1 MENRRIYTDCH
12 AIKPKPKFKNGAIS
26 ESATGQNVDQTN
38 TSALSTEQKNGGAT
52 GAAVPL
58 PSPLAPTTNT
68 AAKGSQDQPTNA
80 TPSTVT
86 DTGVGGSTTL
96 SMAPMM
102 KNKENVGPSKVNA
115 DKKKIDARKK
125 SLKRL

>member
-1 MENRRIYTDCH
+1 MEKCRIYTDCH

-26 ESATGQNVDQTN
+26 ETTTALNVDQTN
-38 TSALSTEQKNGGAT
+38 TSVLSAEQKNGGT
-52 GAAVPL
+52 GVVVPL

-80 TPSTVT
+80 APSTVT
-86 DTGVGGSTTL
+86 DTGANGSTTL
-96 SMAPMM
+96 STAPMM
-102 KNKENVGPSKVNA
+102 KNKENVGLPKVNA

>member
-1 MENRRIYTDCH
+1 M
-12 AIKPKPKFKNGAIS
+12 IS
-26 ESATGQNVDQTN
+26 ESTTAPNVDQPN
-38 TSALSTEQKNGGAT
+38 TSVLSTEQKNGAT

-68 AAKGSQDQPTNA
+68 AVRGSQDQLTNVA
-80 TPSTVT
+80 PGTVS
-86 DTGVGGSTTL
+86 DTGVNGSTTL
-96 SMAPMM
+96 SVAPVM
-102 KNKENVGPSKVNA
+102 KNKENVGLPKVNA